1 MELEKNKSTTHS
13 CCTLSPSTMD
23 RVFVPANGSRARC
36 KLQDDAVAT
45 SILGWLCEQFPEVF
59 QTHDMPHLTDADL
72 RNLASL
78 GSVPGRAI
86 RTSSRGAAVKS
97 RLEWFTRVPAP
108 HARIRTRLRLAR
120 GWRRFVKALTPCI
133 TPEENL
139 DHTRQAHHAAEM
151 SIILNDGR
159 LILYGPIHYKNQKS
173 ICTGY
178 TYPGHI
184 LKREV
189 GVYYG
194 RHIIHQRALGELN
207 NAVIRILSRD
217 QTHLKALDAAN
228 VSHQILDCHWEGN
241 LMMAYIEI
249 LDTPSGRLA
258 RDLIV
263 DGIAVRCWARGSAT
277 PPKKRFGKI
286 YIHEDYELITF
297 DLEDAAGVLSLQ
309 ARPLQRRYENLRP
322 PIDVEQAIVS
332 FNRELER
339 DQK

>member
-1 MELEKNKSTTHS
+1 M
-13 CCTLSPSTMD
+13 
-23 RVFVPANGSRARC
+23 
-36 KLQDDAVAT
+36 QDDAVAT

-59 QTHDMPHLTDADL
+59 QTHVMPHLTDADL

-241 LMMAYIEI
+241 LLMAYIEI

>member
-1 MELEKNKSTTHS
+1 
-13 CCTLSPSTMD
+13 MD
-23 RVFVPANGSRARC
+23 RVFVPTNGSRARC

-59 QTHDMPHLTDADL
+59 QTHVMPHLTDADL

-139 DHTRQAHHAAEM
+139 DQTRQARVNAAAM
-151 SIILNDGR
+151 SINLNDGR
-159 LILYGPIHYKNQKS
+159 LILYGPIHYKNQES

-194 RHIIHQRALGELN
+194 RHVIHQRALGELDFSN
-207 NAVIRILSRD
+207 PLHPATEVLPLPQSRF
-217 QTHLKALDAAN
+217 KALDAAK

-241 LMMAYIEI
+241 LLMAYIEI
-249 LDTPSGRLA
+249 LDTPSGRMA
-258 RDLIV
+258 RDVIV
-263 DGIAVRCWARGSAT
+263 YGIAVRCSARGWGT
-277 PPKKRFGKI
+277 LLKKRVGKI
-286 YIHEDYELITF
+286 YLHEDYELITF
-297 DLEDAAGVLSLQ
+297 DLESAAGVLQLQ

-322 PIDVEQAIVS
+322 PIDVEQAIAS

>member
-1 MELEKNKSTTHS
+1 
-13 CCTLSPSTMD
+13 MD
-23 RVFVPANGSRARC
+23 RVVVPANGSRARC

-45 SILGWLCEQFPEVF
+45 SILGWLCEQFP
-59 QTHDMPHLTDADL
+59 QTHVMPHLTDADL
-72 RNLASL
+72 GNLASL

-120 GWRRFVKALTPCI
+120 GWRPLVKALTPCI

-139 DHTRQAHHAAEM
+139 DQTRQAHHAAEI

-159 LILYGPIHYKNQKS
+159 LILYGPIHYKNQES

-194 RHIIHQRALGELN
+194 RHIIHQRALGELDHP
-207 NAVIRILSRD
+207 VTSSRD
-217 QTHLKALDAAN
+217 QTRFKALDAAN

-241 LMMAYIEI
+241 LLMAYIEI
-249 LDTPSGRLA
+249 LDTPSGLMA
-258 RDLIV
+258 RDVIV
-263 DGIAVRCWARGSAT
+263 HGIAVRCSARGWGT
-277 PPKKRFGKI
+277 PLKKRVGKI
-286 YIHEDYELITF
+286 YFHEDYELITF
-297 DLEDAAGVLSLQ
+297 DLESAAGVLSLQ

-322 PIDVEQAIVS
+322 PIDVEQAIAS

-339 DQK
+339 GLILILTSTRIPSSPSPPRAP

>member
-1 MELEKNKSTTHS
+1 
-13 CCTLSPSTMD
+13 MD
-23 RVFVPANGSRARC
+23 RVVVPANGSRARC

-59 QTHDMPHLTDADL
+59 QTHVMPHLTDADL

-139 DHTRQAHHAAEM
+139 DQTRQAHHAAEI

-159 LILYGPIHYKNQKS
+159 LILYGPIYYKNQES

-241 LMMAYIEI
+241 LLMAYIEI